1 MKKLLVFVLILSTT
15 VITYGQDKLELD
27 WGLKVGLN
35 NSKITANTDE
45 FNSET
50 INNYHVGAFARI
62 NFGTVYLQPEAYFSS
77 KSGDIHDV
85 ASYNPLHTISSFDY
99 TTFDVP
105 ALVGVKLVNAEAA
118 NVRLMAGPVFS
129 FATKRGINGEEDV
142 NRLSKEYLRDNFI
155 AWQYGIGADVLFFT
169 FDARIQTS
177 GKSYYESL
185 NFESKK
191 SILLLTLGIK
201 L

>member
-1 MKKLLVFVLILSTT
+1 MKNLFAIALLLVIT
-15 VITYGQDKLELD
+15 VIAYGQDKLELD

-35 NSKITANTDE
+35 NSKITANSDQ

-50 INNYHVGAFARI
+50 INNFHVGAFGRVNIGRI
-62 NFGTVYLQPEAYFSS
+62 YLQPEAYFSS
-77 KSGDIHDV
+77 KSGDISNV
-85 ASYNPLHTISSFDY
+85 VTINPLHTISSFDY

-105 ALVGVKLVNAEAA
+105 ALIGVKLVKAKVA
-118 NVRLMAGPVFS
+118 NVRIMAGPVFS
-129 FATKRGINGEEDV
+129 FATKRGISGEDDV
-142 NRLSKEYLRDNFI
+142 NRLSKEYLRDNLMG
-155 AWQYGIGADVLFFT
+155 WQYGIGADALFFT

-177 GKSYYESL
+177 GKRY
-185 NFESKK
+185 FETPDLVAKR